1 MSGHYVLIHGVV
13 RKIYGC
19 TYLATIYASVFL
31 ATVRSF
37 SFRVS
42 LTFGDIT
49 ISLTHI
55 VGARGANISGPNSEQ

>member
-19 TYLATIYASVFL
+19 TYLASMFL
-31 ATVRSF
+31 ATVSSF
-37 SFRVS
+37 SLSVP

-49 ISLTHI
+49 FFLTHI
-55 VGARGANISGPNSEQ
+55 VGARGANIKGPKSEQ